1 MLSLEAAREASHGE
15 VPITVEAVD
24 ANPEAITFLRNMFRD
39 ESEVTVHE
47 SAVIGA
53 EKLQS
58 SDQDTGAPELQP
70 PSLANLQ
77 AKCDIIV
84 SEVFGSFGDN
94 EFLPEITAEA
104 SYFASSRAIFIPSSW
119 Q

>member
-1 MLSLEAAREASHGE
+1 MLSLEAAREASQGK

-24 ANPEAITFLRNMFRD
+24 ANAEAITFLRTMFRNQN
-39 ESEVTVHE
+39 EVTVHE
-47 SAVIGA
+47 AAVIGA
-53 EKLQS
+53 EKLPS
-58 SDQDTGAPELQP
+58 SNRDTGAPELQP
-70 PSLANLQ
+70 SSLAKLQ

-104 SYFASSRAIFIPSSW
+104 SFFASSRAIFIPSSW